1 MHDWDGCP
9 FHRAAV
15 GAESLIH
22 RRPMSRVRHAGW
34 PRRWERVGHI
44 AILIGVL
51 SASASTV
58 ARAQIRVG
66 PSLGYEFDDNNYF
79 VLFAAEARA
88 TLNALPIELD
98 PRFTFQPLDG
108 TSLIQVD
115 LNALYDL
122 PLARTSTLLP
132 YAGVGIAIQHV
143 GNGGGTSVGYNLI
156 WGTELHLHSPWQ
168 PFAQF
173 QYSVIMHEPNP
184 AVISVG
190 ALFTLGGKGSGAK

>member
-1 MHDWDGCP
+1 MFP
-9 FHRAAV
+9 
-15 GAESLIH
+15 
-22 RRPMSRVRHAGW
+22 VRHAEW
-34 PRRWERVGHI
+34 LRRWKQIRPL
-44 AILIGVL
+44 AIVVCLL
-51 SASASTV
+51 SAGVSSV
-58 ARAQIRVG
+58 ARAQVRIG
-66 PSLGYEFDDNNYF
+66 PSVGYEFDDNNYF

-122 PLARTSTLLP
+122 PLARTSTFLP

-156 WGTELHLHSPWQ
+156 WGTEVQIHSAWQ
-168 PFAQF
+168 PFGQF
-173 QYSVIMHEPNP
+173 QYSVIMHQPNP
-184 AVISVG
+184 AVISIG
-190 ALFTLGGKGSGAK
+190 ALYTIGGKGTK